1 MTDTTSSESSG
12 PSSPGGRQTVL
23 AYLGISGIVLLLLM
37 LFGFLMRLSQ
47 GEVLTLPPD
56 LFYQVMTAHGVG
68 MVGIAGFSGG
78 AVMWWFLS
86 GHVKL
91 STAVLLANLALFLI
105 GVVMILGAVFLGGF
119 AGAWTFL
126 YPLPALSGGEW
137 GEAAAAVYLLGL
149 LLVGVGFLLLYLDV
163 ARALIVRYGGLG
175 RALGWPSLFGR
186 QGAEAPPPAVV
197 VSSVVAIMNIAGI
210 VVGAAIIAMSLVNL
224 FVPAFALDALLAKN
238 LIFFFGHVFI
248 NATIYMAVIAVY
260 EILPRYTG
268 RPWPSG
274 RIFLAAWN
282 ATLLMVLAVYPHHL
296 LMDFAMPVWMLVMG
310 QIVSYISGL
319 PVLAVT
325 TVATLA
331 NLHRSGIKWDLASG
345 LLVLSVFGWA
355 AGIVPAVVDGT
366 IVVNSV
372 MHNTVWVPG
381 HFHFY
386 LLLGMV
392 AMVFGFMCWLGT
404 NAGASE
410 GRADRWAFWCYAL
423 GGVGFVVMFLYAGK
437 ESVPRRW
444 AVHLPEWIAYDR
456 IASVFVLLVVLAA
469 VVFVLR
475 FLMRVGRIASA
486 R

>member
-1 MTDTTSSESSG
+1 MADTTSSESIG
-12 PSSPGGRQTVL
+12 PPSQAGRQTVL
-23 AYLGISGIVLLLLM
+23 LYLGISGAVLLLLM

-47 GEVLTLPPD
+47 GELLPLPPER
-56 LFYQVMTAHGVG
+56 FYQVMTAHGIG
-68 MVGIAGFSGG
+68 MVGIAGFSGA

-86 GHVKL
+86 RAVQL
-91 STAVLLANLALFLI
+91 STAILIANLVLFLV
-105 GVVMILGAVFLGGF
+105 GVVLILGAVFIGGF

-126 YPLPALSGGEW
+126 YPLPALSGGNW
-137 GEAAAAVYLLGL
+137 GENAAATYLLGL

-163 ARALIVRYGGLG
+163 ARAVIVRYGGLG
-175 RALGWPSLFGR
+175 RALGWPSLFGNKT
-186 QGAEAPPPAVV
+186 AEAPPPAVV

-210 VVGAAIIAMSLVNL
+210 AVGAAIIAMSLVNIYL
-224 FVPAFALDALLAKN
+224 PSFVIDALLAKN

-260 EILPRYTG
+260 EILPRYSG

-282 ATLLMVLAVYPHHL
+282 ATLLMVLIVYPHHL
-296 LMDFAMPVWMLVMG
+296 LMDFAMPVWMLIMG
-310 QIVSYISGL
+310 QIISYTSGL
-319 PVLAVT
+319 PVLVVT

-331 NLHRSGIKWDLASG
+331 NVHRSGIKWDLASG
-345 LLVLSVFGWA
+345 LLVFSVFGWA
-355 AGIVPAVVDGT
+355 AGIVPAIVDGT

-392 AMVFGFMCWLGT
+392 AMVFAFMYWLGRS
-404 NAGASE
+404 AGAPE
-410 GRADRWAFWCYAL
+410 GATDRAAFWIFAIA
-423 GGVGFVVMFLYAGK
+423 GVGFVGMFLYAGK

-444 AVHLPEWIAYDR
+444 AVHLPEWIPYDR
-456 IASVFVLLVVLAA
+456 VASALVVFVILAVA
-469 VVFVLR
+469 VFVLR
-475 FLMRVGRIASA
+475 FLVRVGRIASA
-486 R
+486 P